1 MDKPFTSFQYS
12 DRIVNGGKKMSETIR
27 CPECE
32 TTLKRGHGYETICP
46 KCGLVIE
53 THFAEEKMAYPVVE
67 EYLDIR
73 ERPIKHKGGN

>member
-53 THFAEEKMAYPVVE
+53 THFAE
-67 EYLDIR
+67 
-73 ERPIKHKGGN
+73 